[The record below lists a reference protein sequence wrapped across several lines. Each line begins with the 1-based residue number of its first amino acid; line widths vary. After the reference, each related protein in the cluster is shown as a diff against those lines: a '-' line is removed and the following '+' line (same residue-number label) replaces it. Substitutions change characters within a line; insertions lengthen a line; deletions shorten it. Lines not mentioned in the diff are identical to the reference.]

1 MGLLKKIGRIV
12 TGRDA
17 ETGERLSPV
26 DHLKQLHSPSKSIFE
41 GRQDRLKSE
50 AEVAAQRQA
59 DEIDSQLAAL
69 RNAYNTPTPTN
80 SLTAGLDPPGNEG
93 NGGPPPKG
101 GDGEALI
108 GKKELI
114 QIGTALVIGLIT
126 WKLGGGG

>member
-17 ETGERLSPV
+17 ETGERLSPG

-41 GRQDRLKSE
+41 GRQERLKNE
-50 AEVAAQRQA
+50 AEAAANKQSQ
-59 DEIDSQLAAL
+59 EIESQLAAL
-69 RNAYNTPTPTN
+69 RNAYNAPAPTR

-93 NGGPPPKG
+93 LGGPPPKG
-101 GDGEALI
+101 GDEPLI

-114 QIGTALVIGLIT
+114 QIGTALAIGLLT